1 MSPEQELLSILFQ
14 GEMELAME
22 RIMSF
27 ELYGESVRIYRDKTG
42 WIVAHA
48 QPDQLPELYNY
59 IVAGEALDQ
68 FDMIAGFIRLRMDG
82 SLPKDQ
88 TST

>member
-1 MSPEQELLSILFQ
+1 MKEVQQILSILLQ
-14 GEMELAME
+14 GEMELVME

-42 WIVAHA
+42 WVVAHA

-68 FDMIAGFIRLRMDG
+68 FDMIAGFIRLGVDKNSQMDQ
-82 SLPKDQ
+82 KN
-88 TST
+88 T